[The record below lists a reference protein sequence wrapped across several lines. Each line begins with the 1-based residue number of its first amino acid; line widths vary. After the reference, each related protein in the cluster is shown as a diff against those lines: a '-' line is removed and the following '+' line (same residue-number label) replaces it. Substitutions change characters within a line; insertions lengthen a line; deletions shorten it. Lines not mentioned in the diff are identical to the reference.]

1 MRDGANVQASS
12 LSLTDLDPG
21 LKMLEFNVLVLPDEA
36 EKRTKG
42 GIILVDETAEADKHA
57 KNTGMLVA
65 VSPAAFNYD
74 DEIRAVQPEVGVM
87 VLYAKYG
94 GTIVKGRD
102 GRDYRVL
109 KDKDIAAVIE
119 PLPVEMREA
128 A

>member
-1 MRDGANVQASS
+1 MKDGVNERGLTPS
-12 LSLTDLDPG
+12 LSECDPG
-21 LKMLEFNVLVLPDEA
+21 LRMLEFNVLVLPGDV
-36 EKRTKG
+36 EKKTKG
-42 GIILVDETAEADKHA
+42 GIILIDETADADKHA
-57 KNTGMLVA
+57 KNEGLLVA
-65 VSPAAFNYD
+65 LSPAAFNYD
-74 DEIRAVQPEVGVM
+74 DTIQACQPKPGDK

-119 PLPVEMREA
+119 PAVVALEVA